1 MSKKQLGRVVVVG
14 TTIAVLAGGGA
25 ALAGASGDDDDVSAA
40 PDPPNHEVTDRAVAE
55 RASAV
60 ALRETGGGT
69 VTEVEAADDGVTG
82 YGVEVRRE
90 DGSEV
95 EVNVGRDFKL
105 VSVERDD

>member
-1 MSKKQLGRVVVVG
+1 MSQKIRRVVVVV

-25 ALAGASGDDDDVSAA
+25 ALAGASGDDDDVTVA
-40 PDPPNHEVTDRAVAE
+40 PDPPIHEITDRAVVE

-82 YGVEVRRE
+82 YGVEVRRK
-90 DGSEV
+90 DGSGV
-95 EVNVGRDFKL
+95 EVNVARDFKL